1 MEFNAT
7 IIVSAVSFIVF
18 IFVMNSILYQP
29 ILKIIE
35 ERTNFINSHIE
46 EANNFKNKAQ
56 AILEDKNLKI
66 KDAHK
71 VAKNTISDG
80 IEASAK
86 NKTNEV
92 NSAIKRTKEQIE
104 TEKNQLLQAEQEAKD
119 ALKLNVSD
127 LAKDISEKLLGQQ
140 VPHIEIDQQLVDEAM
155 NNA

>member
-86 NKTNEV
+86 HKTIEV